1 MKLSLGPIQYFWDR
15 NRVTDFYA
23 RVSEA
28 PVNIVYL
35 GETVCSK
42 RRALRLPDWLDIA
55 ERLTAAG
62 KEVVL
67 STLTLVEA
75 ESEVSYMRG
84 IVENGRYPVE
94 ANDMAAV
101 GMLEGTAPFV
111 TRPVPGASPLDAQG
125 ASKSAPGGFVIGPHI
140 NVYNGRAL
148 EVMARAGARRW
159 VMPMELDRDTLAA
172 LQARRPA
179 GMETEVFVFGRLPL
193 AFSARC
199 FTARAHNLAKDECG
213 FRCGDYP
220 DGMPLRTRES
230 QAFLNLN
237 GIQVQSGETYNLINE
252 IASLRALQVDILR
265 LAPQAQGMFEIIDA
279 FRRVL
284 DGELEAAAAAERLA
298 PYQPAGPCDGYWHG
312 APGMDRAHLA

>member
-15 NRVTDFYA
+15 NGVTDFYA

-28 PVNIVYL
+28 PVDIVYL

-42 RRALRLPDWLDIA
+42 RRALRLPGWLAIA

-84 IVENGRYPVE
+84 IVENGLYLVE

-101 GMLEGTAPFV
+101 GMLDGTAP
-111 TRPVPGASPLDAQG
+111 
-125 ASKSAPGGFVIGPHI
+125 FVIGPHI
-140 NVYNGRAL
+140 NVYNGSAL

-220 DGMPLRTRES
+220 DGMPLRTREGQS
-230 QAFLNLN
+230 FLNLN
-237 GIQVQSGETYNLINE
+237 GIQVQSGETYNLIDE
-252 IASLRALQVDILR
+252 IASLRAINVDILR
-265 LAPQAQGMFEIIDA
+265 LAPQTQGMSEIIDT

-284 DGELEAAAAAERLA
+284 DGGLDTAAAAERLA
-298 PYQPAGPCDGYWHG
+298 PHQPAGSCDGYWHG
-312 APGMDRAHLA
+312 APGMNRVHLA